1 MSPNDTPR
9 SDATPYWRNDA
20 GLAGRN
26 VVVTGATGG
35 IGAAVCQ
42 ALGEAGAHVIAVDRN
57 REMLDA
63 LVAGLAGVKHAWVE
77 ADVCAA
83 GSSEAI
89 LGPAAQGPGL
99 AAVIHLAA
107 VLIRRETV
115 DDVTED
121 DWDAQLDTNLK
132 ASFFLNRAAKDVFAA
147 QRRGGAIV
155 NCSSQ
160 GWWTGGF
167 GGSVVYSAS
176 KGGLVSMTRGLARS
190 FAPVGVR
197 VNAIAPGGV
206 DTTMLHGGQGG
217 EAVSQFISMIPMG
230 RLAAPEELAGS
241 FLFLAS
247 DASRYITGATLNVS
261 GGQLMY

>member
-1 MSPNDTPR
+1 MSENSIPP
-9 SDATPYWRNDA
+9 SAPPPAWRNDA
-20 GLAGRN
+20 GLVGRH

-35 IGAAVCQ
+35 IGAAVCA
-42 ALGEAGAHVIAVDRN
+42 ALGEAGAQVIAVDRQADH
-57 REMLDA
+57 LSQ
-63 LVAGLAGVKHAWVE
+63 LVSNLVGSGHSWVE
-77 ADVCAA
+77 ADIRA
-83 GSSEAI
+83 SESTRAI
-89 LGPAAQGPGL
+89 LSRAAERPGL

-107 VLIRRETV
+107 VLVRRETV
-115 DDVTED
+115 DDVTEE
-121 DWDAQLDTNLK
+121 DWDDQIDTNLK
-132 ASFFLNRAAKDVFAA
+132 ASFFLNRAAKDLFVA
-147 QRRGGAIV
+147 QGGGGAIV

-206 DTTMLHGGQGG
+206 DTTMLHGGQDPQ
-217 EAVSQFISMIPMG
+217 AVAQFVSMIPMG
-230 RLAAPEELAGS
+230 RLATPEELAGG